1 MTNDIFTNTLSLNP
15 FNPFESFSLFDPIN
29 SINSIFNSL
38 NTLTDLNTL
47 NTLIPNPSNLQTQ
60 QNGFFGMEG
69 TLFEME
75 PSSVYQVH
83 ILLL

>member
-1 MTNDIFTNTLSLNP
+1 MTNDIFTNTSSLNP
-15 FNPFESFSLFDPIN
+15 FNPFESSSPFDP
-29 SINSIFNSL
+29 INSIFNSL
-38 NTLTDLNTL
+38 NNLTNA
-47 NTLIPNPSNLQTQ
+47 LIPTPSNLQTQ

-69 TLFEME
+69 TLFEMD

>member
-15 FNPFESFSLFDPIN
+15 FNPFETSSLFDP
-29 SINSIFNSL
+29 INSIFNSL

-47 NTLIPNPSNLQTQ
+47 NTLIPTSSNLQTQ

-75 PSSVYQVH
+75 PSSIYQVH